1 MVDEKYQMK
10 DGESIDDYMIRAS
23 ALGQQ
28 NRLTWQEIADI
39 INEETDLSFSESKYR
54 KNYRTYC
61 KGVEAGARSAEGE
74 SIVEEPV
81 VSFTAEDFELRQR
94 YQTATEKMPYYRL
107 MRQDS
112 RFERFYRLIADQI
125 KQLPP
130 PDYIAPIDYDGNDE
144 EDMEYILGLADLHI
158 GSCFDGV
165 NNSYSIEEATRRF
178 DVLLGY
184 MINFIQKKHISKLK
198 ILSLGDTIQG
208 ILRLSDLR
216 LNEGP
221 VVDSFVVAVRL
232 IADFL
237 NKLSAYCRIEFLMV
251 CYSNHDQ
258 LRPLGTK
265 ASELASEDMG
275 KIMFAYLTDVLAL
288 NERIQIIGDTNRDS
302 LEFDIWDFHCK
313 AMHGHQINNP
323 ATVSKDLANRD
334 RKFYDYVFLGHTHSA
349 REIITAEGE
358 HHNIQTL
365 TLGSFIGSCPYAD
378 KLMVGSKASCS
389 IYGFHKKYGH
399 VESYTCILN

>member
-74 SIVEEPV
+74 SIAQEPV

-94 YQTATEKMPYYRL
+94 YQTATEKLPYYRL

-130 PDYIAPIDYDGNDE
+130 PDCITPIDYDGNDE
-144 EDMEYILGLADLHI
+144 EDMEYLLGLADLHI

-184 MINFIQKKHISKLK
+184 MIDFIQKKHISKLK
-198 ILSLGDTIQG
+198 ILSLGDVLQNL
-208 ILRLSDLR
+208 LRVSDLR

-221 VVDSFVVAVRL
+221 VVDSFVIAMRL

-275 KIMFAYLTDVLAL
+275 KILF
-288 NERIQIIGDTNRDS
+288 S
-302 LEFDIWDFHCK
+302 LLR
-313 AMHGHQINNP
+313 
-323 ATVSKDLANRD
+323 V
-334 RKFYDYVFLGHTHSA
+334 
-349 REIITAEGE
+349 
-358 HHNIQTL
+358 
-365 TLGSFIGSCPYAD
+365 
-378 KLMVGSKASCS
+378 
-389 IYGFHKKYGH
+389 
-399 VESYTCILN
+399 